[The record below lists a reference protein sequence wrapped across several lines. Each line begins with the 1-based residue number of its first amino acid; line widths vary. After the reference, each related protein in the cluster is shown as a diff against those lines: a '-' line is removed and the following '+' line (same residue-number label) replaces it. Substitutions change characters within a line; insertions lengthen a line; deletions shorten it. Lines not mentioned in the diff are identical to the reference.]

1 MIKIATAYVS
11 ALHLDLRV
19 KCMGGGTIF
28 KVGGTTARQ
37 KTIENFVVWIG
48 NCDVTIIETW
58 RH

>member
-37 KTIENFVVWIG
+37 KTIENFVV
-48 NCDVTIIETW
+48 
-58 RH
+58 